1 MTFLIWK
8 SEKVRK
14 MQALDIKIGLI
25 GAGNMAT
32 AIVKG
37 VLKEGMIGK
46 DNIYVSDLDEKK
58 CEDMKSLGVSVTTDN
73 TEVVKCSDII
83 ILAVKPN
90 IYPNV
95 LEKISHIAK
104 VSNKV
109 FVSIAPGISIDSIKS
124 FFIDDVKVVRTMP
137 NTPALVGE
145 GMTVASYKAPVM
157 PQDFEKVARIL
168 ACIGKVEVIEEKYM
182 NQVVALNGSSPAY
195 VYVMIEAMADA
206 AVLQGIPRDTAY
218 KLAAQSVLG
227 AAKMV
232 LDTGEHPALLKDKVC
247 SPGGT
252 TIEAIYS
259 LEKNGF
265 RAALMQ
271 AMDKCTQKA
280 MALGGI
286 KKEG

>member
-1 MTFLIWK
+1 
-8 SEKVRK
+8 
-14 MQALDIKIGLI
+14 MQIADIVMGVI

-32 AIVKG
+32 AIIKA

-58 CEDMKSLGVSVTTDN
+58 REYMKNLGVRVTTDN
-73 TEVVKCSDII
+73 MEVVKKSDVV

-90 IYPNV
+90 IYPSV
-95 LEKISHIAK
+95 LKEVSHIPC
-104 VSNKV
+104 VRDKV
-109 FVSIAPGISIDSIKS
+109 FVSIAPGISTDDIKS
-124 FFIDDVKVVRTMP
+124 FFAEDVKIVRTMP

-145 GMTVASYKAPVM
+145 GMTVACYKEPVM
-157 PQDFEKVARIL
+157 PHDFEKVESIL
-168 ACIGKVEVIEEKYM
+168 TCTGKVEVIEEKYM
-182 NQVVALNGSSPAY
+182 NQVVAVNGSSPAY

-206 AVLQGIPRDTAY
+206 AVLQGISRDTAY

-232 LDTGEHPALLKDKVC
+232 LETGEHPALLKDKVC

-280 MALGGI
+280 ISLGDI